1 MSHAEGLIRSYPYR
15 RGACSRQSGLCFWAD
30 HYMFI
35 ELRDKLEHVTQFC
48 CDHFYKLKAFHAQ
61 AGGQS

>member
-1 MSHAEGLIRSYPYR
+1 MEEARVPGRIDFALGP
-15 RGACSRQSGLCFWAD
+15 D

-48 CDHFYKLKAFHAQ
+48 YNHFYQLRDFHAKVQ
-61 AGGQS
+61 TKP